1 MDACMYA
8 GTSHV
13 SLSLSLS
20 LSLYI
25 YNMCVRACVR
35 ACVRV
40 RVCVCVCAFASI
52 HTHTY
57 SAVFIWLNSDYE
69 LRCFRGH
76 DYMASTPILTDCEP
90 VWPSG
95 KALGW

>member
-1 MDACMYA
+1 MHVCTQALRMY
-8 GTSHV
+8 
-13 SLSLSLS
+13 LSLSPS

-25 YNMCVRACVR
+25 YITCACVRACVR
-35 ACVRV
+35 ACVC
-40 RVCVCVCAFASI
+40 VCVCVCAFASI

-76 DYMASTPILTDCEP
+76 DYMASTPILIDCEP

>member
-1 MDACMYA
+1 MY
-8 GTSHV
+8 
-13 SLSLSLS
+13 LSF
-20 LSLYI
+20 YI
-25 YNMCVRACVR
+25 YTCVGVRACVR
-35 ACVRV
+35 VRV
-40 RVCVCVCAFASI
+40 RVCVCVCVCACVCVCVFASI

-76 DYMASTPILTDCEP
+76 DYMASTPILIDCEP

-95 KALGW
+95 KALG